1 LGIGGDVA
9 VSVVMPVRRLADGQK
24 AVGRLPSGA
33 MEVVLVTGPGLAG
46 AKNYGAG
53 VARGDLLIF
62 TDDDVQV
69 QGDLGWFDG
78 RPAEELFWG
87 AEVLDGTGG
96 QAAANVFGMA
106 MMRGNFLG
114 VNAAFQAVR
123 REAFELV
130 GGYRRGSI
138 YEDVDLGRRLLA
150 IGVRPCRSPVR
161 VRVMRRYA
169 GVGEVTRWRSG
180 EALYGRSGPYEA
192 RRLVSAKD
200 S

>member
-1 LGIGGDVA
+1 MA

-24 AVGRLPSGA
+24 AAGRLPSGA
-33 MEVVLVTGPGLAG
+33 MEVVLVTGPGVAG

-53 VARGDLLIF
+53 VARGDVLVF
-62 TDDDVQV
+62 VDDDSRVE
-69 QGDLGWFDG
+69 GDLGWFDG
-78 RPAEELFWG
+78 RPEGEAYWGGEL
-87 AEVLDGTGG
+87 EDGTGG
-96 QAAANVFGMA
+96 KATGNVFGMN
-106 MMRGNFLG
+106 MMQGNFLA
-114 VNAAFQAVR
+114 VNGSFQAVR

-150 IGVRPCRSPVR
+150 IGVRANRSPVR

-169 GVGEVTRWRSG
+169 GVGEVARRRAG

-192 RRLVSAKD
+192 RRLVSAGN
-200 S
+200 SQPP